1 MTDDSKHDDLAAI
14 VQGMKT
20 MASPLRSFLQTQH
33 ATHKALHDGSV
44 ADSLPELAKANPQ
57 WFGICVVDV
66 SGKVYEV
73 GDSSQSFTIQALAHP
88 FVYGLALENYS
99 RDQVLKQTTMKPM
112 HDSLDVRV
120 RDEVARQLHDPLN
133 GAGAIATFSM
143 ITGNSLTNRLN
154 RLLDMF
160 GCYVGREMLTDAPT
174 FVSARMAG
182 HRSRALAHFMLD
194 MGILNEKVDETLDLY
209 FQQQAMLVTCRDV
222 ALMAA
227 TIANKGVNPV
237 TGVQALKAESV
248 KDVLSMLYT
257 YGMQQYTGAWMYRV
271 GLPARGSISGG
282 LMAIVPQQLGI
293 AVYSPPLNEAGLSV
307 RGIQVCEAVV
317 QHFTLHTC
325 DAQFGGTA
333 LRDALTETA
342 RGASARSRISRALQD
357 E

>member
-1 MTDDSKHDDLAAI
+1 
-14 VQGMKT
+14 
-20 MASPLRSFLQTQH
+20 
-33 ATHKALHDGSV
+33 
-44 ADSLPELAKANPQ
+44 
-57 WFGICVVDV
+57 
-66 SGKVYEV
+66 
-73 GDSSQSFTIQALAHP
+73 
-88 FVYGLALENYS
+88 
-99 RDQVLKQTTMKPM
+99 
-112 HDSLDVRV
+112 
-120 RDEVARQLHDPLN
+120 
-133 GAGAIATFSM
+133 M